1 MPLTDKYG
9 DLFVEILIK
18 QNSLNQ
24 DFLEHQPV
32 KQTLKLFRGFAQMDA
47 KNWSEENKQ
56 GIYRVMETFI
66 RSDLAR
72 K

>member
-1 MPLTDKYG
+1 M
-9 DLFVEILIK
+9 
-18 QNSLNQ
+18 
-24 DFLEHQPV
+24 EHQPV

-56 GIYRVMETFI
+56 GIYRVMETFV